1 MLTVFT
7 TVSIAF
13 LPATEHLLARWLK
26 DPTYGHGLLLAPLIV
41 WIIAKAVEG
50 ISSSR
55 LYWPALWLA
64 VTGISAMALAQLL
77 GIVALYQL
85 ILPLVLC
92 AMLVALYGRDSL
104 SRVLPTTAML
114 YFCLPLWDVINPA
127 LQQWTSIAVGQM
139 TYIAG
144 TPAFIEGNMVTVS
157 TGIFEIAAG
166 CSGLRFFIIS
176 AAVSA
181 LYGHWYLARSRDAL
195 MLVAIAM
202 LIAIVGNW
210 IRVFVVIQMGI
221 RLGIDHPQVVDHTF
235 AGWAVFVAT
244 MMVVFWIASRLQ
256 EAEPEHEGTA
266 SATASPGIMRL
277 AVVAGSCVLVVA
289 LAFAARFVIVS
300 GSAYDPP
307 RLADDS
313 TSRTSAC
320 GVWRTAY
327 RRPAVER
334 RGAILW
340 EGEPLCI
347 DVAWYRYQRQGSE
360 LLSGA
365 NRAVAKNRAGEN
377 PVLGRFLSGGDEVFV
392 ARYPSGEG
400 VWVAVRHRIG
410 DGVVT
415 SPIQAKWL
423 QLAQLFQGRMDA
435 RMVAVAQRCDNNCRT
450 AMLSGQPPIDAAAA
464 LDAAEARLVKD

>member
-1 MLTVFT
+1 MSV
-7 TVSIAF
+7 AF
-13 LPATEHLLARWLK
+13 LPATENLLGRWLK
-26 DPTYGHGLLLAPLIV
+26 DPTYGHGLVLAPLIV
-41 WIIAKAVEG
+41 WIIAKAVEHV
-50 ISSSR
+50 STSE

-64 VTGISAMALAQLL
+64 VAGTSAMALAQLL
-77 GIVALYQL
+77 GVVALYQL
-85 ILPLVLC
+85 ILPVVLC
-92 AMLVALYGRDSL
+92 AMLVALYGRGSWRL
-104 SRVLPTTAML
+104 ILPTTAML
-114 YFCLPLWDVINPA
+114 YFCLPVWDAINPI
-127 LQQWTSIAVGQM
+127 LQQWTSVAVSQM
-139 TYIAG
+139 TYLAG

-181 LYGHWYLARSRDAL
+181 LYGYWYLARTRDAV
-195 MLVAIAM
+195 MLLAIAM

-235 AGWAVFVAT
+235 AGWAVFVVT
-244 MMVVFWIASRLQ
+244 MLVVFWIASRMQ
-256 EAEPEHEGTA
+256 EAEAADETRFT
-266 SATASPGIMRL
+266 SASPGIMRL
-277 AVVAGSCVLVVA
+277 AAVAGSCVLVVG
-289 LAFAARFVIVS
+289 LAFAARFLIVS
-300 GSAYDPP
+300 GSDHNPP

-320 GVWRTAY
+320 GLWRTAY
-327 RRPAVER
+327 SKPTAER

-340 EGEPLCI
+340 EGDPLCI
-347 DVAWYRYQRQGSE
+347 DLAWYRYQRQGSE

-365 NRAVAKNRAGEN
+365 NRPVARDRSGDN
-377 PVLGRFLSGGDEVFV
+377 PVLGRFLEGNDEVFV

-423 QLAQLFQGRMDA
+423 QLVQLFQGRMDA
-435 RMVAVAQRCDNNCRT
+435 RMVAVAQRCDNFCRT
-450 AMLSGQPPIDAAAA
+450 AMLGGDPPIDTAAA
-464 LDAAEARLVKD
+464 LDAAEARLVQD